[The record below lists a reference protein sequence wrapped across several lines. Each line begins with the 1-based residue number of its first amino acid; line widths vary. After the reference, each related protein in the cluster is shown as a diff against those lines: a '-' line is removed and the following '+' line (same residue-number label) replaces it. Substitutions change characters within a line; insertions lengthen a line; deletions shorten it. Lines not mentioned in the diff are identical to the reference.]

1 VKIRTD
7 PARLDP
13 LQRLLLPVADG
24 FMIVMLS
31 RPASGSLRT
40 TRVTT
45 VSIVL
50 GAASFM
56 AFGVAGVVVGLKGG
70 VVLLVVAVLLELFAL
85 GSLSLALFGA
95 LQRLHG
101 EVPGEGSARAK

>member
-1 VKIRTD
+1 MSRR
-7 PARLDP
+7 PQLDP

-24 FMIVMLS
+24 FMILMLS

-45 VSIVL
+45 VSVLL
-50 GAASFM
+50 GAASFV
-56 AFGVAGVVVGLKGG
+56 AFGVAGVVVALKGG
-70 VVLLVVAVLLELFAL
+70 VVPVAVGVLLELFAL
-85 GSLSLALFGA
+85 GRLSLVLFGG

-101 EVPGEGSARAK
+101 EIPD